1 MTFWT
6 GKSVLIAGGA
16 GFLGTHLVEAVTAA
30 GADVNVVDNF
40 STSTPNALN
49 ALKKMGN
56 RRIHITQADV
66 AEGGPLPAADVV
78 FNLASP
84 ASPVHYQADPIKTW
98 RTNVFGSY
106 HLMQHAILHRATFVQ
121 ASTSEVYGNP
131 LTHPQREEDWGNVNP
146 NGPRSCYDEG
156 KRAAESVLMDAQR
169 LGLMDLRVARIFNT
183 YGPGMAPD
191 DGRALPQFIAQA
203 RAGLPVTLHGDGSQT
218 RSFCYVS
225 DLIRGLMLLAA
236 VPGISGAVINLGNPH
251 EISVRELAEMVISS
265 LSSSSQIMLT
275 PRPQDDP
282 SRRCPDIR
290 EAQKRLGW
298 QPETSLR
305 VGLNLMLRSHGL

>member
-16 GFLGTHLVEAVTAA
+16 GFLGVHLVEAVTAA
-30 GADVNVVDNF
+30 GAEVNVVDNF
-40 STSTPNALN
+40 STSTPLAIN
-49 ALKKMGN
+49 ALKQISN
-56 RRIHITQADV
+56 HRINIIKGDV
-66 AEGGPLPAADVV
+66 AEDLPLPPADVV

-84 ASPVHYQADPIKTW
+84 ASPVHYQADAIRTW

-106 HLMQHAILHRATFVQ
+106 HLMQHAILNRAIFVQ

-131 LTHPQREEDWGNVNP
+131 LNHPQREEDWGNVNP
-146 NGPRSCYDEG
+146 NGPRSCYDES

-169 LGLMDLRVARIFNT
+169 LGRMDLRIARIFNT
-183 YGPGMAPD
+183 YGPGMTPN

-203 RAGLPVTLHGDGSQT
+203 RAGLPITLHGDGSQT

-236 VPGISGAVINLGNPH
+236 VPGISGSVINLGNPH
-251 EISVRELAEMVISS
+251 EISVRALAELIISS
-265 LSSSSQIMLT
+265 LGSPSQITLT

-282 SRRCPDIR
+282 SRRCPDISK
-290 EAQKRLGW
+290 AHTKLGW
-298 QPETSLR
+298 KPEISLLK
-305 VGLNLMLRSHGL
+305 GLELVLQST

>member
-1 MTFWT
+1 MTFWA

-16 GFLGTHLVEAVTAA
+16 GFLGIHLAEAVAVA
-30 GADVNVVDNF
+30 GAEVNVVDNF
-40 STSTPNALN
+40 STSTPDAVN
-49 ALKKMGN
+49 ALKLTRN
-56 RRIHITQADV
+56 LLINVTQGDV
-66 AEGGPLPAADVV
+66 SEDIPLPAADVV

-84 ASPVHYQADPIKTW
+84 ASPVHYQSDPIKTW
-98 RTNVFGSY
+98 RANVFGSY
-106 HLMQHAILHRATFVQ
+106 NLMQHAIRNHAIFVQ
-121 ASTSEVYGNP
+121 ASTSEVYGSP

-146 NGPRSCYDEG
+146 NGPRSCYDES

-169 LGLMDLRVARIFNT
+169 LGLMELRIARIFNT

-225 DLIRGLMLLAA
+225 DLIRGLMLLAS
-236 VPGISGAVINLGNPH
+236 VPGISGSVINLGNPH
-251 EISVRELAEMVISS
+251 EISVRELAELVIYS
-265 LSSSSQIMLT
+265 LGSSSRINLT

-282 SRRCPDIR
+282 SRRCPDISKAR
-290 EAQKRLGW
+290 HILGW
-298 QPETSLR
+298 NPEVSLLK
-305 VGLNLMLRSHGL
+305 GLELMLQSK

>member
-16 GFLGTHLVEAVTAA
+16 GFLGVHLVEAVTAA
-30 GADVNVVDNF
+30 GAAVDVVDNF
-40 STSTPNALN
+40 STSTPDAIN
-49 ALKKMGN
+49 ALKLISN
-56 RRIHITQADV
+56 RQINVTQGDV
-66 AEGGPLPAADVV
+66 AENIPLPAADVV

-106 HLMQHAILHRATFVQ
+106 NLLQHAILNHAIFVQ
-121 ASTSEVYGNP
+121 ASTSEVYGSP

-169 LGLMDLRVARIFNT
+169 LGLMDLRIARIFNT
-183 YGPGMAPD
+183 YGPGMSPD

-225 DLIRGLMLLAA
+225 DMIRGLMLLAA
-236 VPGISGAVINLGNPH
+236 VPGISGSVINLGNPH
-251 EISVRELAEMVISS
+251 EISVRELAELVISC
-265 LSSSSQIMLT
+265 LGSSSQITLA

-282 SRRCPDIR
+282 SRRCPDISQ
-290 EAQKRLGW
+290 AQHKLGW
-298 QPETSLR
+298 KPEVALLK
-305 VGLNLMLRSHGL
+305 GLALVLQSK

>member
-1 MTFWT
+1 MTFWA

-16 GFLGTHLVEAVTAA
+16 GFLGMHLAEAVAVA
-30 GADVNVVDNF
+30 GAEVNVVDNF
-40 STSTPNALN
+40 STSTPDAVN
-49 ALKKMGN
+49 ALKLTRN
-56 RRIHITQADV
+56 LLINVTQGDV
-66 AEGGPLPAADVV
+66 SEDIPLPAADVV

-84 ASPVHYQADPIKTW
+84 ASPVHYQSDPIKTW
-98 RTNVFGSY
+98 RANVFGSY
-106 HLMQHAILHRATFVQ
+106 NLMQHAIRNHAIFVQ
-121 ASTSEVYGNP
+121 ASTSEVYGSP

-146 NGPRSCYDEG
+146 NGPRSCYDES

-169 LGLMDLRVARIFNT
+169 LGLMELRIARIFNT

-225 DLIRGLMLLAA
+225 DLIRGLMLLAS
-236 VPGISGAVINLGNPH
+236 VPGISVSVINLGNPH
-251 EISVRELAEMVISS
+251 EISVRELAELVIYS
-265 LSSSSQIMLT
+265 LGSSSRINLT

-282 SRRCPDIR
+282 SRRCPDISKAR
-290 EAQKRLGW
+290 HILGW
-298 QPETSLR
+298 NPEVSLLK
-305 VGLNLMLRSHGL
+305 GLELMLQSK

>member
-1 MTFWT
+1 MTFWA

-16 GFLGTHLVEAVTAA
+16 GFLGIHLAEAVAVA
-30 GADVNVVDNF
+30 GAEVNVVDNF
-40 STSTPNALN
+40 STSTPDAVN
-49 ALKKMGN
+49 ALKLTRN
-56 RRIHITQADV
+56 LLINVTQGDV
-66 AEGGPLPAADVV
+66 SEDIPLPAADVV

-84 ASPVHYQADPIKTW
+84 ASPVHYQSDPIKTW
-98 RTNVFGSY
+98 RANVFGSY
-106 HLMQHAILHRATFVQ
+106 NLMQHAIRNHAIFVQ
-121 ASTSEVYGNP
+121 ASTSEVYGSP

-146 NGPRSCYDEG
+146 NGPRSCYDES

-169 LGLMDLRVARIFNT
+169 LGLMELRIARIFNT

-236 VPGISGAVINLGNPH
+236 VPGISGSVINLGNPH
-251 EISVRELAEMVISS
+251 EISVRELAELVIYS
-265 LSSSSQIMLT
+265 LGSSSRINLT

-282 SRRCPDIR
+282 SRRCPDISKAR
-290 EAQKRLGW
+290 HILGW
-298 QPETSLR
+298 NPEVSLLK
-305 VGLNLMLRSHGL
+305 GLELMLQSK